1 MKKAFAFILAAIMF
15 ALSVSATSSV
25 ELPEIQIGTAFSDV
39 DVNRWSYGSIC
50 YAYDKGYMLGV
61 GGDRFNPAGT
71 MTRAMVVTVL
81 WRREGSPEIAF
92 SKDFKDVA
100 EGQWY
105 TSAVLWAK
113 RYGVVNGTSET
124 TFSPRGEITREQLV
138 TMLCR
143 YTDYK
148 ELDTSSKASIAKY
161 PDAGSVSSW
170 AKSAVI
176 WATDKGLIKGNKRG
190 DRDYLDPKGKAT
202 REQFAAILERYD
214 GIDFSFPLTYNAPVP
229 ISTYTEKEYALQD
242 DADIFVAPNGNDAN
256 SGTKDSPLA
265 TFEGAV
271 AAVRKLKETKTEGGI
286 KVAFMAGTYP
296 APVGIEMTS
305 ADSGTEDNPIT
316 YCKYGDGD
324 VVFNAGVTL
333 PADKFEALGEDDR
346 EMFPEKYRDRIKR
359 ADLKEYGVDPST
371 LGANNNV
378 FSGQTRLDLAR
389 WPNRLESGNDDFINR
404 YKELHEE
411 KLSITLH
418 SIDNKRISKYHNV
431 EDMYMCGYYI
441 YDWSASEGPV
451 LYYDPSTGY
460 ITPTINGY
468 GLHKFQEE
476 YAPCPYYYFFNI
488 PDELDRP
495 DEYYIDKNTG
505 YLYVMDPEGDYSVG
519 LTGQM
524 FTFNNADY
532 ISLVGLE
539 FCFGTGD
546 FMRGTDTDHL
556 TVDQCKFHNIR
567 GYGFLT
573 EGDRF
578 VCTNCEFYDVGGR
591 NIDLKTGDRDTLTSG
606 ESVIENNLFE
616 HFGMVNKT
624 MSPAVRV
631 WGCGAK
637 IAHNEMCDSTNSAV
651 TYSESV
657 WPSNYITVEYN
668 YIHSVVT
675 QSSDF
680 GAIYAGRNLAGHGCV
695 VRYNIVA
702 DVGNRLEQHNSLGLY
717 LDDSESGQEVYG
729 NIFFNTANLAIFTNG
744 GRENKIYNNV
754 IIEPEQWQGV
764 EVVIGDSMYT
774 SFEGA
779 TDNFTKPIDW
789 DERIHILEL
798 VQFRNEPWA
807 STFPTLARYKYDLSD
822 MAPCADDPDCPINPS
837 YDEIYGN
844 VIVATKTHIDWGCLD
859 EYAERA
865 VRFGTRIENST
876 VFSVEENPF
885 FANPNKG
892 DYRIDSEKA
901 GFEIPYES
909 IGRY

>member
-1 MKKAFAFILAAIMF
+1 MKRILSCLIAVLMFAFALATGAGAQTF
-15 ALSVSATSSV
+15 T
-25 ELPEIQIGTAFSDV
+25 DV
-39 DVNRWSYGSIC
+39 APDRWSYASVS
-50 YAYDKGYMLGV
+50 YASEHGYMLGV
-61 GGDRFNPAGT
+61 GDGRFDPAGT

-81 WRREGSPEIAF
+81 WRREDSPETGF
-92 SKDFKDVA
+92 SPVFKDVKNGDWFA
-100 EGQWY
+100 
-105 TSAVLWAK
+105 SAVIWAK
-113 RYGVVNGTSET
+113 ENGIVNGTSET
-124 TFSPRGEITREQLV
+124 EFTPNGDITREQLV

-143 YTDYK
+143 YTDFK
-148 ELDTSSKASIAKY
+148 ELNTKSSSSISGY
-161 PDAGSVSSW
+161 PDASAVSSW
-170 AKSAVI
+170 AKSAVM
-176 WATDKGLIKGNKRG
+176 WAVEKGLIKGVKSG
-190 DRDYLDPKGKAT
+190 GRDCLVPQGKAT

-214 GIDFSFPLTYNAPVP
+214 STDFSFPLTYNAPVP
-229 ISTYTEKEYALQD
+229 ISTYTEKEYSLQD
-242 DADIFVAPNGNDAN
+242 DADIFVSPDGNDGADG
-256 SGTKDSPLA
+256 SFDHPLA

-271 AAVRKLKETKTEGGI
+271 AAVRTLKETKTEGGI
-286 KVAFMAGTYP
+286 KVAFKAGTYP
-296 APVGIEMTS
+296 APVGITLTS
-305 ADSGTEDNPIT
+305 ADSGTAENPIT

-324 VVFNAGVTL
+324 VVFNAGVSI
-333 PADKFEALGEDDR
+333 PADKFEALGDDA
-346 EMFPEKYRDRIKR
+346 EMFPAKFRDRIKR
-359 ADLKEYGVDPST
+359 ADLKEYGVDPAS

-378 FSGQTRLDLAR
+378 FAGETRLDLAR
-389 WPNRLESGNDDFINR
+389 WPNREASGNDGFTGL

-411 KLSITLH
+411 ELSITLH
-418 SIDNKRISKYHNV
+418 QFTNNRVSKYHNV
-431 EDMYMCGYYI
+431 EDMYMFGYYK

-451 LYYDPSTGY
+451 LFYDPEIGY

-468 GLHKFQEE
+468 GLHKFQDNT
-476 YAPCPYYYFFNI
+476 PCPYYYFFNI
-488 PDELDRP
+488 PDELDRT
-495 DEYYIDKNTG
+495 DECYIDKKTG
-505 YLYVMDPEGDYSVG
+505 YLYVMDPEGDYSIG

-524 FTFNNADY
+524 FTFNDADC

-546 FMRGTDTDHL
+546 FMRGTDADHL
-556 TVDQCKFHNIR
+556 TVDQCRFHNFR
-567 GYGFLT
+567 GYGFLLD
-573 EGDRF
+573 GDRF
-578 VCTNCEFYDVGGR
+578 VCTNCEFRDVGGR

-631 WGCGAK
+631 WGCGAR

-702 DVGNRLEQHNSLGLY
+702 DVGNRLEGHNSLGLY

-764 EVVIGDSMYT
+764 EVLIGDSMYT

-779 TDNFTKPIDW
+779 TEGFTKPIDW
-789 DERIHILEL
+789 DERIQILEL
-798 VQFRNEPWA
+798 VPFRNELWS
-807 STFPTLARYKYDLSD
+807 STFPTLAKYKYDLAD
-822 MAPCADDPDCPINPS
+822 MAPYADDPDCPINPS

-844 VIVATKTHIDWGCLD
+844 VIFAIQHHIEWGSMD

-876 VFSVEENPF
+876 VYSVEENPF

-892 DYRIDSEKA
+892 DYRIDPEKSDI
-901 GFEIPYES
+901 EIPYEQ